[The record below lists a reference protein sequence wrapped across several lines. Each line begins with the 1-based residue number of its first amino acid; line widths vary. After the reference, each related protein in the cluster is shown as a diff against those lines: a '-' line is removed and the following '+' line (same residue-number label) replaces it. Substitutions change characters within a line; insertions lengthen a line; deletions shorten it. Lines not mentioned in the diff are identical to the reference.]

1 MRRGL
6 QVVSGSSTIH
16 SFMDDGE
23 VVFGNTLNGFE
34 LGISGSAELGR
45 RTNNVAD
52 TVKVNGSMLIPRYS
66 ATVEND
72 VGILNTLAA
81 NPTQYNGYMIYL
93 NSAGLTAGA
102 TVGSTTVSAAAGT
115 YFKQGHRWYFCRD
128 GQWDPDKFA

>member
-6 QVVSGSSTIH
+6 QVVSGSITVH
-16 SFMDDGE
+16 SFMDYGE
-23 VVFGNTLNGFE
+23 VVFGNTVNGFQ

-52 TVKVNGSMLIPRYS
+52 VVKINGSMQIPRYS
-66 ATVEND
+66 GTTESD
-72 VGILNTLAA
+72 VVILNTLAG

-102 TVGSTTVSAAAGT
+102 TVGSTTVTADCGT
-115 YFKQGHRWYFCRD
+115 YFGKGHRWYFCRD
-128 GQWDPDKFA
+128 GQWNADKFV